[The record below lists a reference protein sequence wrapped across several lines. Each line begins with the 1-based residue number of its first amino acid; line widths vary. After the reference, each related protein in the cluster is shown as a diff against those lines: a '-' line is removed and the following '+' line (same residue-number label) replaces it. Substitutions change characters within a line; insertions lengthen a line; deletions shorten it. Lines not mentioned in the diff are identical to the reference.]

1 MSCLSQGGPADA
13 SLQLEALGRL
23 GRPPGACRASAWGD
37 AAGRKALAAL
47 SQCLEEAKMKRR
59 EFLQVSLASGVPA
72 VVPSPSGAA
81 AGASGGAPDES
92 ERETIIAGVR
102 LALDNSIYPSL
113 RERAY
118 PGHFT
123 IVAGGKAYGAETT
136 WPGLDSWQMAGAYLL
151 LGKHREMLDYFDFV
165 QASQRPC
172 SDRDAFY
179 ARGNVPFAIFPAEK
193 PFKNLEHSFLR
204 GLRYPADV
212 YTYRPRVR
220 LGQPEHSGMGA
231 RKWIGLFTHWQEIA
245 NPLSVLAPI
254 CFVLTGQ
261 EIFAATQSDTWL
273 AEKMPALEAAG
284 RYLLTRITSNRLLSG
299 SGFYVESPP
308 RNQWDGVTQCYGI
321 YAFRQLAALAASLGK
336 RDGAAAWN
344 RHADALQARFLEVFW
359 RDGHFAEYVH
369 PEHGLV
375 DSHGLADVNWAA
387 IGLDVATDGQIKR
400 LWPALTAQPM
410 FWRGGMPTH
419 LVTRPLTYRRWELSE
434 PVPIEYNSWT
444 NDVAA
449 MGRVWYLEVLACQRM
464 RDDQRLRQSV
474 LKVCQ
479 RGQKDGGFWYER
491 YHAGEGNTV
500 QPGGAYGY
508 CEYAAI
514 LVRAVLGNLA
524 AFPEC
529 RSFAPAGSRL

>member
-1 MSCLSQGGPADA
+1 
-13 SLQLEALGRL
+13 
-23 GRPPGACRASAWGD
+23 
-37 AAGRKALAAL
+37 
-47 SQCLEEAKMKRR
+47 MKRR

-72 VVPSPSGAA
+72 VIQSPLGAE
-81 AGASGGAPDES
+81 AGASGGNLAES
-92 ERETIIAGVR
+92 DQAAIIVGVR
-102 LALDNSIYPSL
+102 AALDNSLYPAL

-123 IVAGGKAYGAETT
+123 IVADGKQYGAETT

-172 SDRDAFY
+172 SDRDTFY
-179 ARGNVPFAIFPAEK
+179 ARGNVPFAIFPADK
-193 PFKNLEHSFLR
+193 PFTDLDHSTLR

-212 YTYRPRVR
+212 YTYQPRVR
-220 LGQPEHSGMGA
+220 PGQPKYSDLRA

-261 EIFAATQSDTWL
+261 EIFAATQSEAWL

-284 RYLLTRITSNRLLSG
+284 HYLLTRISSNGLLG
-299 SGFYVESPP
+299 GAGFYVESPP

-321 YAFRQLAALAASLGK
+321 RAFRQLAALGGILGK
-336 RDGAAAWN
+336 RDAAAVWD
-344 RHADALQARFLEVFW
+344 RHADALQARFLQVFW
-359 RDGHFAEYVH
+359 QGDHFAEYVH
-369 PEHGLV
+369 PEHGVV
-375 DSHGLADVNWAA
+375 DSHGLADANWAA
-387 IGLDVATDGQIKR
+387 IGLEVATDVQIKQ
-400 LWPALTAQPM
+400 LWPALLAQPM

-419 LVTRPLTYRRWELSE
+419 LVTRPRTYKRWELSE
-434 PVPIEYNSWT
+434 PVPFDYDSWT

-464 RDDQRLRQSV
+464 RDHKRLRESV
-474 LKVCQ
+474 VKVCQ
-479 RGQKDGGFWYER
+479 RGQKDGGLWYER
-491 YHAGEGNTV
+491 YHAGAGNTV
-500 QPGGAYGY
+500 KPGGARGY
-508 CEYAAI
+508 CEYPAI

-524 AFPEC
+524 VFPEC
-529 RSFAPAGSRL
+529 RIFAPSGRGL